1 MKSELEKQ
9 QEAIDRKIGRNI
21 VLLQRVELALKYFVP
36 RACLSVS
43 FNHLDPPAFSPQD
56 QVKQQEAIFAHK
68 TMGCVSRLFCERIL
82 TEPKSFPDS
91 GEISKGEMRLKFGI
105 NLFSGSTDVQNSFE
119 TRLNSIVE
127 DRNRIVHQLF
137 TTFDLFSL
145 EGLGELDSF
154 LDQQHSEALSMFKDL
169 RSLKE
174 SLHETLRM
182 MADSSFSIAPN
193 DSLKCSCVQLL
204 IVNLLLYPMA
214 LGKSNATGWTSLAAS
229 GQYIHQQ
236 CPGALSECKEKYGTD
251 SLKNILKKTEL
262 FDLIDEVGAVFYRI
276 KPEYWVEVDKERNLF
291 LCKNTPHGLGGEGVL
306 KQELDITMTVEDR
319 HDSIHPSH

>member
-1 MKSELEKQ
+1 MK
-9 QEAIDRKIGRNI
+9 
-21 VLLQRVELALKYFVP
+21 
-36 RACLSVS
+36 
-43 FNHLDPPAFSPQD
+43 H
-56 QVKQQEAIFAHK
+56 
-68 TMGCVSRLFCERIL
+68 
-82 TEPKSFPDS
+82 
-91 GEISKGEMRLKFGI
+91 
-105 NLFSGSTDVQNSFE
+105 
-119 TRLNSIVE
+119 
-127 DRNRIVHQLF
+127 
-137 TTFDLFSL
+137 
-145 EGLGELDSF
+145 
-154 LDQQHSEALSMFKDL
+154 
-169 RSLKE
+169 
-174 SLHETLRM
+174 LRM

-193 DSLKCSCVQLL
+193 DSLKCLASSYFL
-204 IVNLLLYPMA
+204 VNLLLYPMA

-276 KPEYWVEVDKERNLF
+276 KPEYWVEVDKEGNLF